1 MGYNVIWIDDEW
13 DTRGK
18 PFIQLCEVKH
28 KIHITP
34 FKTRKEGMDLLL
46 KDERLW
52 DAVILD
58 AKAFNESEN
67 ETANLRGLNEAI
79 RQIEGLKMKKSIPY
93 FVLTRQP
100 DLMDDEIFNELIG
113 SFYKKD
119 PDGQNQLI
127 ADLKA
132 KVAESP
138 RFQIKLKYE
147 KAIERLSTLDI
158 WSSEKLLDILEAM
171 HNPEKHID
179 PLLYYNPLRKIL
191 EFVFRAANNV
201 LLIPEELIGKEKD
214 EVNLNQCVQY
224 LSGRPADWLG
234 IRCGGPKEYIVPAHI
249 KDMMFLV
256 LNLGNVN
263 SHSTSLNKKELKKLG
278 QYIERNVCNS
288 TYLIYSLAL
297 QICEIVLF
305 MTNYIERHQD
315 IEKNKAM
322 CKTIGV
328 VEQIESSEF
337 LCIIRSK
344 RPGHEANICL
354 STEYAKE
361 NGLIG
366 KKVVVLDEVKNE
378 YPETKDMYSYIAIN
392 VQSIEKE
399 NGSK

>member
-28 KIHITP
+28 QIHITP

-46 KDERLW
+46 KDERSW

-58 AKAFNESEN
+58 AKAYNESEN
-67 ETANLRGLNEAI
+67 ETANLKGLYEAI
-79 RQIEGLKMKKSIPY
+79 KQIEGLKMKKSIPY

-100 DLMDDEIFNELIG
+100 DLMGDDTFNELIG
-113 SFYKKD
+113 SFYRKD
-119 PDGQNQLI
+119 PEGQNQLI

-138 RFQIKLKYE
+138 RFQIRLKYE
-147 KAIERLSTLDI
+147 EAIERLSTLDM
-158 WSSEKLLDILEAM
+158 WSSEKLLDILESM
-171 HNPEKHID
+171 YNPEKQID

-191 EFVFRAANNV
+191 EFVFRAANKV

-234 IRCGGPKEYIVPAHI
+234 IRCGGPKYYIVPAHI

-263 SHSTSLNKKELKKLG
+263 SHSTSLNEKELKKL
-278 QYIERNVCNS
+278 ERYLEGNVCNS
-288 TYLIYSLAL
+288 KYLIYSLAM

-305 MTNYIERHQD
+305 MINYIEKHQD
-315 IEKNKAM
+315 RNKNKTL
-322 CKTIGV
+322 CKTIGI
-328 VEQIESSEF
+328 VEKIENNESI
-337 LCIIRSK
+337 CMIRSK

-354 STEYAKE
+354 SAEYAKE

-378 YPETKDMYSYIAIN
+378 YPETKDIYSYIALN
-392 VQSIEKE
+392 VLSIEK
-399 NGSK
+399 

>member
-18 PFIQLCEVKH
+18 TFIQLCEVKH
-28 KIHITP
+28 QIHITP

-46 KDERLW
+46 KDERPW

-67 ETANLRGLNEAI
+67 ETANLRGLYEAI
-79 RQIEGLKMKKSIPY
+79 RQIEGLKMKKNIPY

-100 DLMDDEIFNELIG
+100 DLMDNDTFNESIG
-113 SFYKKD
+113 YFYKKD
-119 PDGQNQLI
+119 IDGQNQLI
-127 ADLKA
+127 ADLKV

-147 KAIERLSTLDI
+147 KAIERLSTYDI

-224 LSGRPADWLG
+224 LSGRPADRLG
-234 IRCGGPKEYIVPAHI
+234 IRCGGPKDYIVPAHI

-263 SHSTSLNKKELKKLG
+263 SHSTSLNEKELKKLER
-278 QYIERNVCNS
+278 YIEGNVCNS
-288 TYLIYSLAL
+288 KYLIYSLAM

-305 MTNYIERHQD
+305 MTNYIESHQD
-315 IEKNKAM
+315 RVKNKTM
-322 CKTIGV
+322 CKTIGL
-328 VEQIESSEF
+328 VEQIESSESI
-337 LCIIRSK
+337 CIITSV
-344 RPGHEANICL
+344 H
-354 STEYAKE
+354 
-361 NGLIG
+361 
-366 KKVVVLDEVKNE
+366 
-378 YPETKDMYSYIAIN
+378 
-392 VQSIEKE
+392 
-399 NGSK
+399 

>member
-46 KDERLW
+46 KDEGPW

-58 AKAFNESEN
+58 ARAFNESEN
-67 ETANLRGLNEAI
+67 ETANLKGLYEAI
-79 RQIEGLKMKKSIPY
+79 KQIEGLKMKKSIPY

-100 DLMDDEIFNELIG
+100 DLMDDETFYELIG

-147 KAIERLSTLDI
+147 EAIGRLSTLDI

-201 LLIPEELIGKEKD
+201 LLIPEELIGKGKD

-234 IRCGGPKEYIVPAHI
+234 IRCGGPKDYIVPAHI
-249 KDMMFLV
+249 KDMMFLI

-263 SHSTSLNKKELKKLG
+263 SHSTSLNEKELKKLRR
-278 QYIERNVCNS
+278 YIEGNVCNS
-288 TYLIYSLAL
+288 VSLIYSLAM
-297 QICEIVLF
+297 QMCEIVLF
-305 MTNYIERHQD
+305 MTNYIKSHQD
-315 IEKNKAM
+315 RDKNKAM
-322 CKTIGV
+322 CKTIGL
-328 VEQIESSEF
+328 VEQIESSESI
-337 LCIIRSK
+337 CIIRSK

-366 KKVVVLDEVKNE
+366 KKVVVLDEIKNE
-378 YPETKDMYSYIAIN
+378 YPETKELYSYIALN

>member
-18 PFIQLCEVKH
+18 PFIQLCEVRH
-28 KIHITP
+28 QIHITP

-46 KDERLW
+46 KDERPW

-58 AKAFNESEN
+58 AKAYNESEN
-67 ETANLRGLNEAI
+67 ETANLKGLYEAI
-79 RQIEGLKMKKSIPY
+79 KQIEGLKMKKSIPY

-100 DLMDDEIFNELIG
+100 DLMGDDTFNELIG
-113 SFYKKD
+113 SFYRKD
-119 PDGQNQLI
+119 SEGQNQLI

-138 RFQIKLKYE
+138 RFQIRLKYE
-147 KAIERLSTLDI
+147 EAIERLGTLDM
-158 WSSEKLLDILEAM
+158 WSSEKLLDILESM
-171 HNPEKHID
+171 YNPEKQID

-191 EFVFRAANNV
+191 EFVFRAANKV

-234 IRCGGPKEYIVPAHI
+234 IRCGAPKYYIVPAHI

-263 SHSTSLNKKELKKLG
+263 SHSTSLNEKELKKLG
-278 QYIERNVCNS
+278 RYLEGNVCNS
-288 TYLIYSLAL
+288 KYLIYSLAM

-305 MTNYIERHQD
+305 MTNYIEKHQD
-315 IEKNKAM
+315 RNKNKAM
-322 CKTIGV
+322 CKTIGI
-328 VEQIESSEF
+328 VEKIENNESI
-337 LCIIRSK
+337 CMIRSK

-354 STEYAKE
+354 SAEYAKE
-361 NGLIG
+361 NDLVG

-378 YPETKDMYSYIAIN
+378 YPETKEIYSYIALN
-392 VQSIEKE
+392 VLSIER
-399 NGSK
+399 